1 MGPRHQVGHNVE
13 AAWHVDDLVHEFSH
27 VGELSLLP
35 SCPGVRQSGQGE
47 CEWLV
52 ICPNGEEAAFQV
64 MAEVSDSRVDAE
76 KLPVEGT
83 VGQLSFLQFC

>member
-1 MGPRHQVGHNVE
+1 M
-13 AAWHVDDLVHEFSH
+13 DDLVREFSH
-27 VGELSLLP
+27 IGELSLMP
-35 SCPGVRQSGQGE
+35 SCPGVQQSGQGE
-47 CEWLV
+47 CERLV

-64 MAEVSDSRVDAE
+64 MAEVSDSCVDAE

>member
-1 MGPRHQVGHNVE
+1 MDN
-13 AAWHVDDLVHEFSH
+13 LVCEFCH
-27 VGELSLLP
+27 VGELLLLP

-47 CEWLV
+47 CERLV
-52 ICPNGEEAAFQV
+52 ICPNGEEVAFQV

-83 VGQLSFLQFC
+83 VRQLSFLQFC